1 MSNDVNNFNVNMK
14 CVRYVKK
21 KLNVMG
27 QSDYIYL
34 FLKFKNQNISKFRIE
49 TNFNFESKLRD

>member
-34 FLKFKNQNISKFRIE
+34 FLKFKNQNLLKFRPG
-49 TNFNFESKLRD
+49 TNFNFGSKFRD